1 MLQFSCTF
9 SNEGELQLW
18 AVGLRL
24 NNFHTNPNSLQ
35 DSITDVCP
43 GLGYPLV
50 HLINNPVATLVSFRS
65 KVDGPFYP
73 KPDFFFKKKGVKL

>member
-1 MLQFSCTF
+1 
-9 SNEGELQLW
+9 
-18 AVGLRL
+18 VGLRL

-35 DSITDVCP
+35 DSITDVCS

-73 KPDFFFKKKGVKL
+73 KPDFFLKKKGVKL